1 MNAGGHVAEHMDVDQ
16 SAEVR
21 ATTATGSPHKLPH
34 QSRHQFEDIASG
46 TDDATGEPNNERR
59 SASGGRSRLEQHE
72 VDDAADVEQPEC
84 ELERDDLWQE
94 FHRIG
99 TEMIITR
106 AGRCAFERFNTYDIT
121 IK

>member
-1 MNAGGHVAEHMDVDQ
+1 MNAGGLIVEHMDVDQ
-16 SAEVR
+16 NAEVR
-21 ATTATGSPHKLPH
+21 ATTATGSPHKLRH

-46 TDDATGEPNNERR
+46 TDDATGEPKNER
-59 SASGGRSRLEQHE
+59 RSRLEQHE

-106 AGRCAFERFNTYDIT
+106 AGRCVF
-121 IK
+121 